1 MPDERAFCTM
11 IVDDQLF
18 GVDVIQVQEIIG
30 EQHITPVPLGPPT
43 AVGLLNLRGEI
54 VPAISLRTA
63 LGLPEPA
70 DPRTCKH
77 VVVRR
82 PSGLASIVVDRI
94 GEVVDVDGSSYEP
107 APDTLSGRAREL
119 VRGVHK
125 LERRLL
131 LELDVARALAV
142 NGGASD

>member
-1 MPDERAFCTM
+1 MSDERSFCTM
-11 IVDDQLF
+11 VVDDQLF
-18 GVDVIQVQEIIG
+18 GVDVVQVQEIIG

-63 LGLPEPA
+63 LGLAPLAEGQP
-70 DPRTCKH
+70 CKH
-77 VVVRR
+77 VVMRR
-82 PSGLASIVVDRI
+82 ASGLASIVVDSI
-94 GEVVDVDGSSYEP
+94 GDVVDVDESSFEP

-119 VRGVHK
+119 VKGVHK

-142 NGGASD
+142 EGA

>member
-1 MPDERAFCTM
+1 MPDERSFCTM

-18 GVDVIQVQEIIG
+18 GVDVLQVQEIIG
-30 EQHITPVPLGPPT
+30 EQHLTPVPLGPPT

-63 LGLPEPA
+63 LGLPPRA
-70 DPRTCKH
+70 DGDSCRH

-82 PSGLASIVVDRI
+82 SSGLASIVVDSI
-94 GEVVDVDGSSYEP
+94 GDVVDVDDASFEP
-107 APDTLSGRAREL
+107 APDTLVGKAREL

-131 LELDVARALAV
+131 LELDVARALA
-142 NGGASD
+142 AD